1 MVVEGLAGGVAA
13 WRIAARGASALTG
26 TIRIRPVPAP
36 APVAPAYSPPTDSPG
51 PSQQRAGPATPSAGP
66 GAGGAAR
73 PDRPGRPVAV
83 RRTRSRP
90 RWRSRRPGWL
100 SPDRADRADRPVGHH
115 RGGAPG
121 RGPLAGALAG
131 RADPPR
137 TGYPIRSDGTAAGG
151 WIGSRRLGREVVYR
165 IDPGRAPVATRF
177 RQERWVARLDGSG
190 PRQVT
195 RGSTRRAAWLV
206 AKYGTYRSPAQSAA
220 VEVALDTL
228 LYGGRH
234 ALGGRRTQWRV
245 RQTGAEGAVLPL
257 AEYMLRASARLAGP
271 YRIRV
276 ERTAAVVDEPTG
288 FTVRVVAARSGE
300 PIPHLP
306 VSVRFGGGIRTRD
319 TDSTGTVRAG
329 LTAGRP
335 GPQPVQVLIRRL
347 PRTGSWSGVRSG
359 RGPPGWW
366 WPVARCMPF
375 AAPPW
380 PSGPGRRWRCR
391 RPRPSGCPT
400 RCPPRCGSRRGTPRR
415 ARPRSRCTARSPT
428 GQGPPVPA
436 LPRARSP
443 SGSPPTPATRLPC
456 SERGRRASTGGR
468 RRCPATRS
476 TCRPRPVGTPW
487 WSRPCRSSRS
497 RPARTASLGAAGRAP
512 GSWCG
517 GCRPSTPATWR
528 SGCSGRSP
536 PAAGCG
542 ARTDGWS
549 AGARSP

>member
-1 MVVEGLAGGVAA
+1 MALTAAGLAL
-13 WRIAARGASALTG
+13 ALTVLTALTALPITTTAG
-26 TIRIRPVPAP
+26 ATAAGVRVAGAP
-36 APVAPAYSPPTDSPG
+36 AGRTD
-51 PSQQRAGPATPSAGP
+51 A
-66 GAGGAAR
+66 
-73 PDRPGRPVAV
+73 
-83 RRTRSRP
+83 
-90 RWRSRRPGWL
+90 
-100 SPDRADRADRPVGHH
+100 
-115 RGGAPG
+115 
-121 RGPLAGALAG
+121 
-131 RADPPR
+131 PR

-234 ALGGRRTQWRV
+234 ALRGRRTQWRV
-245 RQTGAEGAVLPL
+245 RQTGAEAAVLPL

-300 PIPHLP
+300 PIAHLP

-347 PRTGSWSGVRSG
+347 PPGRLLVRRPLRAGAARVVVAGRKVDAVRGATVAVRARPTVAVQAPATLRLPDPLPATLWVTAGYPSPREATLTLHGPFPDRAGATCTGPTESPVTVRVSADAGYPAPVLRAGAEGFYRWSAAVSGNAFNLPATACGDPVVVKAVPHLTVRASPDGIARGGRARARVVVRGLPAEYAGDVAVRLFGPFSARSGVRCADGRLVRRRAVAVTGPRDQGTIGAVTLRAAGFYAWQAVLPSG
-359 RGPPGWW
+359 RLSTREVTPCGE
-366 WPVARCMPF
+366 
-375 AAPPW
+375 
-380 PSGPGRRWRCR
+380 SG
-391 RPRPSGCPT
+391 
-400 RCPPRCGSRRGTPRR
+400 
-415 ARPRSRCTARSPT
+415 
-428 GQGPPVPA
+428 
-436 LPRARSP
+436 
-443 SGSPPTPATRLPC
+443 ATVR
-456 SERGRRASTGGR
+456 
-468 RRCPATRS
+468 
-476 TCRPRPVGTPW
+476 VG
-487 WSRPCRSSRS
+487 
-497 RPARTASLGAAGRAP
+497 
-512 GSWCG
+512 
-517 GCRPSTPATWR
+517 
-528 SGCSGRSP
+528 
-536 PAAGCG
+536 
-542 ARTDGWS
+542 
-549 AGARSP
+549 